1 MTFIQNL
8 VTSLLPKEWS
18 AAIQAESESWLLACS
33 VCGSVR
39 SVWEVGGVR
48 FKAASVG
55 KRVMVR
61 CAQCGQ
67 LRLMS
72 MQRKATGR

>member
-1 MTFIQNL
+1 MTFIQKL
-8 VTSLLPKEWS
+8 VTFLLPKQWS
-18 AAIQAESESWLLACS
+18 AAIQAESDSWLLTCS

-39 SVWEVGGVR
+39 SVWEVGGIR

-55 KRVMVR
+55 KRTMIW

-67 LRLMS
+67 LRPMS
-72 MQRKATGR
+72 MHRKPAS